1 MDTNNNFSSY
11 ESNQDAKF
19 ARNFATETA
28 SMQPRNTIPEITA
41 SGPETKSTNMQSSL
55 TNEVR
60 SHRRNPAFNVTP
72 LRMRRCG
79 HYSPGQRCRLPLPST
94 TQQEPTSAESALT
107 EFSKIK
113 KPSPINEVRSTKP
126 TSHYLSP
133 PTPPRNQDN
142 KILSLIRRIFEVNNR
157 DTNFLTLWKPH
168 LDDLTSATCMGNRVA
183 LEMVAGLQNLRNR
196 EVKSGIYKLVLGMF
210 WGHLSSYVFGVSTG
224 VGLAVL
230 MVYAFI
236 SWKAWREIWDE
247 ESFLNLYV

>member
-1 MDTNNNFSSY
+1 MIFSSH
-11 ESNQDAKF
+11 ESNQDAKLT
-19 ARNFATETA
+19 RNFTTQIA
-28 SMQPRNTIPEITA
+28 SMQPRNAIPEIMA
-41 SGPETKSTNMQSSL
+41 SGSEIKSTNMQSSL

-60 SHRRNPAFNVTP
+60 SHRQNPAFNGARLGITY
-72 LRMRRCG
+72 CG
-79 HYSPGQRCRLPLPST
+79 HYSPGQRCRLPLPPT
-94 TQQEPTSAESALT
+94 TQQEPTSTESALPESSNLKT
-107 EFSKIK
+107 
-113 KPSPINEVRSTKP
+113 PSPISEVRSTKP

-142 KILSLIRRIFEVNNR
+142 KIPSLIRRIFEVNNH

-168 LDDLTSATCMGNRVA
+168 LDDLTSTTCMRNRVA

-196 EVKSGIYKLVLGMF
+196 EVKSGIYKFVLGMF
-210 WGHLSSYVFGVSTG
+210 WGHLSSYVLGVSPG
-224 VGLAVL
+224 IGLAVL

>member
-1 MDTNNNFSSY
+1 
-11 ESNQDAKF
+11 
-19 ARNFATETA
+19 
-28 SMQPRNTIPEITA
+28 MQPGKTIPEIMA
-41 SGPETKSTNMQSSL
+41 SGSEIKSTNIQSS
-55 TNEVR
+55 VA
-60 SHRRNPAFNVTP
+60 SVIQPHSRNPAFNSARLGITY
-72 LRMRRCG
+72 CG
-79 HYSPGQRCRLPLPST
+79 HYSPGQRCRLPLSST
-94 TQQEPTSAESALT
+94 TQQEPTSTESALLESSDLT
-107 EFSKIK
+107 T
-113 KPSPINEVRSTKP
+113 PSPIDEIQSAIST
-126 TSHYLSP
+126 SRYISP

-168 LDDLTSATCMGNRVA
+168 LDDLTSTTCMRNRVA

-196 EVKSGIYKLVLGMF
+196 EVKSGIYKFVLGMF